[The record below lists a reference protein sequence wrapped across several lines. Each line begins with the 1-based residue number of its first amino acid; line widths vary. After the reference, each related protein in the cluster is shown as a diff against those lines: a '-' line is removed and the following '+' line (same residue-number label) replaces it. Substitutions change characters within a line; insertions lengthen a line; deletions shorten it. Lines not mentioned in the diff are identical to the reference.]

1 MAKEK
6 QKGGMFSSG
15 EPVKPKIKVNSSR
28 QGIKK
33 VRDKA
38 LGEKTI
44 TYPYKYQVKKSDL
57 EVYDM
62 LSKLAKAKGL
72 KGNKAE
78 EAIMK
83 VFYGIA
89 KTASTERQRTLTRA
103 EGITKRQSNK
113 RKNTNLLP

>member
-6 QKGGMFSSG
+6 LKGVINSSG
-15 EPVKPKIKVNSSR
+15 VPVKPEIKVTR
-28 QGIKK
+28 QGIKE

-38 LGEKTI
+38 LGVKNI

-57 EVYDM
+57 EVYAM
-62 LSKLAKAKGL
+62 LSKLAKGKGL

-78 EAIMK
+78 EAIQK
-83 VFYGIA
+83 VFQA
-89 KTASTERQRTLTRA
+89 VANTVSTERKRTLTRA
-103 EGITKRQSNK
+103 EGITKRESNK